1 MVGERRINHNGLG
14 VYTQKP
20 YTEVGLLHHFGAR
33 ILGSCTKMVQKFG
46 GEGSQESYI
55 SA

>member
-1 MVGERRINHNGLG
+1 MVGERRINPNGLG

-33 ILGSCTKMVQKFG
+33 IWGPCTKMVQKFG
-46 GEGSQESYI
+46 EDAPQESYI